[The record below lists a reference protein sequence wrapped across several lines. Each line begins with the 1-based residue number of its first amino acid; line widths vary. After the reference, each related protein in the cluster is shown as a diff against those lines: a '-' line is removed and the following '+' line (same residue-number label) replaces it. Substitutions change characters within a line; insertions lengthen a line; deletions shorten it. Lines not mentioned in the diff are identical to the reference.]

1 MKSIALILSL
11 SMTTFFAIAHHVAI
25 TTDRNNTLYQ
35 EVENPISVAVENQS
49 CKNLYITIDNGTITG
64 SNGLYLCKPEKVGN
78 ASITVSAKKNGKLRT
93 VGVVGFRVKHFIND
107 HNTNFKVGP
116 CGNGCAIGKKVLQ
129 GQRYVRAEPEW
140 SDFDVR
146 IRVDSFSVCIISSGK
161 GTAQEI
167 KNIGNQIAPAVNA
180 AFAAL
185 ADGDMVLFKAI
196 HVQMPD
202 GRSIELNPVLMFVR
216 E

>member
-1 MKSIALILSL
+1 
-11 SMTTFFAIAHHVAI
+11 MTTFFAIAQHVAI

-78 ASITVSAKKNGKLRT
+78 ASITVSVKKNGKLRR
-93 VGVVGFRVKHFIND
+93 VGVVTYKVRHLINYY
-107 HNTNFKVGP
+107 NTFFKVGP
-116 CGNGCAIGKKVLQ
+116 YGNGCSINKKVLQ
-129 GQRYVRAEPEW
+129 AQEYARAEPAW
-140 SDFDVR
+140 SNFDVR
-146 IRVDSFSVCIISSGK
+146 IRIDSFSVCIISSGK
-161 GTAQEI
+161 GTTQEI
-167 KNIGNQIAPAVNA
+167 KNIGSQITPAVNA

-202 GRSIELNPVLMFVR
+202 KRSIELNPVLMFVR